1 MRLLCFRRKKINNYM
16 RAFWL
21 DTETCSSISRES
33 LLMNYIYFARLSI
46 KWKILDFKFFAEL
59 AY

>member
-1 MRLLCFRRKKINNYM
+1 M